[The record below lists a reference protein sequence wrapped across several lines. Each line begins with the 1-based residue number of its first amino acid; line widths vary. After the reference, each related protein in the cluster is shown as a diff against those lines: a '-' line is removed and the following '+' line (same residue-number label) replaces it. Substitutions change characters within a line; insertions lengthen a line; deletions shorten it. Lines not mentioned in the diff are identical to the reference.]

1 MKILITG
8 SSGLMGR
15 EIAYQLSKNKK
26 YDLNLDFKFEIRN
39 FNRPLKFL
47 IHIKIKRLYFL

>member
-8 SSGLMGR
+8 SNGLIGK

-26 YDLNLDFKFEIRN
+26 YDLNLLSNKRIN
-39 FNRPLKFL
+39 NNL
-47 IHIKIKRLYFL
+47 IWRIFIYPITPNLSC